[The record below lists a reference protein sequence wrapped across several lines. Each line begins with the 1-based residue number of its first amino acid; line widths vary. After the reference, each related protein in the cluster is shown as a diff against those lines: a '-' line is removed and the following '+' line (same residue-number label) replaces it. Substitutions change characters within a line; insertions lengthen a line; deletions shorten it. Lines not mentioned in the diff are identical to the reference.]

1 MVNKTNNYLSS
12 HIIEPK
18 FGKKKPTKFLN
29 ISLLLDLLLK
39 MHQIYLNNEWFA
51 YIVLYPLSQEK
62 SEVLREV
69 TDKFYHIMLYQVHLA

>member
-1 MVNKTNNYLSS
+1 MGF
-12 HIIEPK
+12 EPK

-51 YIVLYPLSQEK
+51 IVFIIESTSFLHEINVKAQIK
-62 SEVLREV
+62 
-69 TDKFYHIMLYQVHLA
+69 I